1 MKTVNVIQL
10 NYKTVGLII
19 SSKLISYNSVVL
31 FRYLLIL
38 TRLNYI
44 VTDWVIGGYLLIYLR
59 TLINA

>member
-10 NYKTVGLII
+10 NYKTAGLII